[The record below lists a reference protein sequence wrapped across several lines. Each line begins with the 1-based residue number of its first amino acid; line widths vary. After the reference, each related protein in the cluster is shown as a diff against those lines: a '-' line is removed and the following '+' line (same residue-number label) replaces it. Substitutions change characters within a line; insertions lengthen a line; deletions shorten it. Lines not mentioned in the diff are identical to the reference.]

1 MNAVLQSRVDVAPL
15 PATTAAVVIV
25 PAYNEE
31 AGLAAVLH
39 ELAPLR
45 EQGIEVLVVD
55 DASTD
60 RTVLVA
66 EAAGVRVIRRRR
78 NGGKGAAIRTG
89 VAAVDAPKVVIIDA
103 DGTYP
108 VEAIVPIVRLLD
120 DHDIVLGAR
129 TVGRGNIPIF
139 NRLGNTALRLVIRA
153 ASGFGSADP
162 LTGLYGIR
170 LEHLDAMELR
180 SDGFAIEAEIAVKSA
195 RLGLRHVDYPIGY
208 AERIGESKLN
218 PVRDGSVIAAT
229 ILRLVLDG
237 SLTRLTRRRR
247 RRRARLLA
255 RARRMTRS

>member
-66 EAAGVRVIRRRR
+66 EAAGVRVTRRRR

-170 LEHLDAMELR
+170 REHLDAMELR